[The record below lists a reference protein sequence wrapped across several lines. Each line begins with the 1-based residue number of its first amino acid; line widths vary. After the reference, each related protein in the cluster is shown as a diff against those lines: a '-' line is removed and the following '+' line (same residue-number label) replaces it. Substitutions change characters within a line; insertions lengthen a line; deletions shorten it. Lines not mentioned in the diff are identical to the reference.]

1 MAHMVPTLLTVLAAD
16 TWKEFPPYRVVRAF
30 VAWLGSWRRV
40 IFFGALALVM
50 VLSPATYDR
59 TNRSMIARQIYV
71 TTWQILPWFTLLSSL
86 ISVVLIR
93 VVVVSAVSYGLAAFA
108 LEMVV
113 RILVLEFIP
122 LVAAL
127 FVTMRSALAAKP
139 AVSGIYIPR
148 DLGGLG
154 GLTTERIRDELVPR
168 VIAYAFSVLTMI
180 VVSGI
185 LALILSYIGVYG
197 FSRFGLPKFARTVGQ
212 VFDLAVTVG
221 FALKVIFFSLAV
233 AVIPVAASLDR
244 RDSDRNDAGAL
255 QPGTVR
261 MFMALFFIEGLS
273 LVLRYV

>member
-1 MAHMVPTLLTVLAAD
+1 MVRQILLTALATD
-16 TWKEFPPYRVVRAF
+16 TWRDFPPYRLVRAF
-30 VAWLGSWRRV
+30 VVWLGSWRRV
-40 IFFGALALVM
+40 IFFGALAMVM

-71 TTWQILPWFTLLSSL
+71 TTWQILPWFTVLSSL
-86 ISVVLIR
+86 ISMVLIR

-127 FVTMRSALAAKP
+127 FVTMRSALAARP

-197 FSRFGLPKFARTVGQ
+197 FSRFGLPQFARTVGQ

-233 AVIPVAASLDR
+233 AVIPVAASLDW
-244 RDSDRNDAGAL
+244 RDGDRDDASAL

-261 MFMALFFIEGLS
+261 MLLALFFIEGLS

>member
-1 MAHMVPTLLTVLAAD
+1 MVRQTLLTALATD
-16 TWKEFPPYRVVRAF
+16 TWRDFPPYRLVRAF
-30 VAWLGSWRRV
+30 VVWLGSWRRV
-40 IFFGALALVM
+40 IFFGALAMVM

-71 TTWQILPWFTLLSSL
+71 TTWQILPWFTVLSSL
-86 ISVVLIR
+86 ISMVLIR

-127 FVTMRSALAAKP
+127 FVTMRSALAARP

-197 FSRFGLPKFARTVGQ
+197 FSRFGLPQFARTVGQ

-244 RDSDRNDAGAL
+244 RDGDRDDASAL

-261 MFMALFFIEGLS
+261 MLLALFFIEGLS

>member
-1 MAHMVPTLLTVLAAD
+1 MVRPTLLTALATD
-16 TWKEFPPYRVVRAF
+16 TWRDFPPYRLVRAF
-30 VAWLGSWRRV
+30 VVWLASWRRV
-40 IFFGALALVM
+40 IYFGALAMVM
-50 VLSPATYDR
+50 ILSPATYDR

-71 TTWQILPWFTLLSSL
+71 TTWQILPWFTVLSSV
-86 ISVVLIR
+86 ISMVMIR

-127 FVTMRSALAAKP
+127 FVTMRSALAARP

-185 LALILSYIGVYG
+185 LALILAYIGVYG
-197 FSRFGLPKFARTVGQ
+197 FSRFGLPQFARTVGQ

-244 RDSDRNDAGAL
+244 PNQDRDDATAL

-261 MFMALFFIEGLS
+261 MLLALFFIEGLS